1 MIIQACQATNHTAL
15 PSEYFDAAVASPCE
29 NRGGNTSFT
38 LTTTESQTFED
49 SAVILSRPHTALL
62 FATSEGQPAR
72 RGAFTAAIAAQ
83 IMTADGRKD
92 ISSMFDLAVHET
104 IPVARFKYQQIPEMR
119 KTTSKK
125 LIFPPALH
133 NAGNISPEQTQ
144 LVVCRSTLFFNL
156 MMVTNCFVICLSIY
170 CGR

>member
-1 MIIQACQATNHTAL
+1 MFLQVLIIQACQATTHTAL

-29 NRGGNTSFT
+29 NRGGNKSFT
-38 LTTTESQTFED
+38 LTSTESQTFED
-49 SAVILSRPHTALL
+49 SDVILTRPHTALL

-92 ISSMFDLAVHET
+92 ISSMFNLAVREMVHD
-104 IPVARFKYQQIPEMR
+104 ARFEYQQIPEMR
-119 KTTSKK
+119 KTTGKK

-133 NAGNISPEQTQ
+133 NAGNISPEKTQ
-144 LVVCRSTLFFNL
+144 LVVCRPTLFFNYII
-156 MMVTNCFVICLSIY
+156 F
-170 CGR
+170 

>member
-1 MIIQACQATNHTAL
+1 MFLQVVIIQACRTTSHTLL
-15 PSEYFDAAVASPCE
+15 PSEYFDAAVPPCE
-29 NRGGNTSFT
+29 TTHIT
-38 LTTTESQTFED
+38 LT
-49 SAVILSRPHTALL
+49 RPHTVLL
-62 FATSEGQPAR
+62 LATSEGQPAR

-156 MMVTNCFVICLSIY
+156 MILTNGFGICVSIY
-170 CGR
+170 CRR